1 MQLDGNQE
9 IITAPSSLTSNLG
22 FKSIFKFAVD
32 ICIFF
37 SVQAE
42 EDERASAGRIMYLP
56 NGQVA
61 HIDWVGKIFP
71 IQGIQKHLA
80 TDGGL

>member
-1 MQLDGNQE
+1 MY
-9 IITAPSSLTSNLG
+9 
-22 FKSIFKFAVD
+22 
-32 ICIFF
+32 FF

-42 EDERASAGRIMYLP
+42 EDERASADRIMYLP

>member
-1 MQLDGNQE
+1 MQLDRNQE
-9 IITAPSSLTSNLG
+9 IITASSSLTSNLG

-32 ICIFF
+32 IYIF
-37 SVQAE
+37 SMQAE
-42 EDERASAGRIMYLP
+42 EDERASADRIMYLP

-61 HIDWVGKIFP
+61 HIGLGGKIFP